1 MMYQRSRQT
10 AWRTIADETVL
21 LDLEKK
27 QMYGLN
33 PTAAFIWQTL
43 EATADLDTMLQ
54 ALAAGGVS
62 PEFGRDEIE
71 AFLAELLDRGLAREV
86 VEPFESPEATA
97 EPPAD
102 TPSPRKANET
112 WDPPRILWREEVEQI
127 AGTCAFLPAMNP
139 LCTQVPFS

>member
-1 MMYQRSRQT
+1 MYQRSRQT

-43 EATADLDTMLQ
+43 EATDGIDEMLR
-54 ALAAGGVS
+54 ALTAGDAGPEGHQRKSS
-62 PEFGRDEIE
+62 PAFGRGEIE
-71 AFLAELLDRGLAREV
+71 AFLTELLDLGLAREV
-86 VEPFESPEATA
+86 AEPEDRPDAAA

-102 TPSPRKANET
+102 LE
-112 WDPPRILWREEVEQI
+112 PPRILWREEVEQI

-139 LCTQVPFS
+139 LCTQVPFA

>member
-1 MMYQRSRQT
+1 MYQRSRQT

-43 EATADLDTMLQ
+43 EATVDLDQWLRT
-54 ALAAGGVS
+54 LAAGDA
-62 PEFGRDEIE
+62 PAFGRGELE
-71 AFLAELLDRGLAREV
+71 AFLNELLDLGLAQEV
-86 VEPFESPEATA
+86 AEPEDRPEAAVEPPV
-97 EPPAD
+97 D
-102 TPSPRKANET
+102 TPPRRGADET
-112 WDPPRILWREEVEQI
+112 RAPPRILWREEVEQI

-139 LCTQVPFS
+139 LCTQVPFA